1 MERATLERE
10 IRAVANRGRRRSL
23 LRNLTLVWLIACAAA
38 WTIFLVARS
47 RGVAWPGGQLAMG
60 SLVAALVVAAAA
72 LLRRPNLR
80 LTVAEIERT
89 HPDLQTK
96 LLAAYDLE
104 RRAPLAGHGFL
115 EDQVIQQARI
125 HGLTHDRWNAALPKR
140 QLAAWSVL
148 QWSGLALWLATLW
161 VQAVASRSSA
171 EFIPSRAETAAAT
184 AQPSY
189 AITVEPGD
197 VELERGSDLLVL
209 ARFVDEATLPR
220 DVTLTTIDAGGEK
233 NLPLTQ
239 SLSDP
244 IFAGRLP
251 EVRGDMKYRLA
262 YAGERTQDYRV
273 TVFDYPELE
282 RADAELNYPSYTAL
296 PQRRVEDVRQ
306 LSVVEGTEI
315 GLFCRLNKPVKSALL
330 QPTAD
335 GDPLVLDASKDD
347 ASSFVVRF
355 VPLKSVRYRLEL
367 TDDRGRN
374 NRRSAEFVIDVVP
387 NRPPELKV
395 VFPRKDLKVSPLQE
409 VPLEAEV
416 LDDFG
421 VVRWGLAF
429 ELTGKKAESITLGEK
444 LVGKEKALG
453 KRSVALEDLHA
464 KPDELLAYHAWA
476 EDVGPDGKPRRTTS
490 DIYFAEVS
498 PFEEVFREM
507 QGGGGMPGDGKPE
520 AADESLKLQKEIIS
534 ATWNLRR
541 RETAAAPSP
550 AYIDDAKTIADSQQK
565 AIEQLA
571 KMREKLK
578 SPEAQK
584 TIDEI
589 EREMQAAAAALNSA
603 VASNALPPLD
613 EALPHEQAAYQG
625 LLKLRARETR
635 IMRSRNSQGGAGG
648 QRSAAGQELDQLE
661 MKEETERY
669 ETRNSAP
676 DPKQTAAEKEK
687 EEFLNRLRELA
698 RRQEDMNQKIKE
710 LQAAWEAAKTA
721 EEKQQLERQLKRL
734 RDEQREM
741 LRDVDQL
748 QNKLNQPQHNAP
760 QTAASKQLEQTREN
774 VRQASDA
781 LEKGAVP
788 QALTAGTRAESELDK
803 LREDFRKQAS
813 NQFAD
818 EMRDLVDRTQ
828 KLDEQQQRIGEQ
840 LAGKSPSPE
849 QNKSQPGEAKD
860 PSSPENKP
868 SKPGLRGGK
877 SPKMEELPTKLAEQQ
892 RELND
897 VLERARDLTERA
909 EGNEPLLSKQL
920 YDAVREAHQK
930 QTGRAVE
937 LMQQL
942 VDSGLPTEAAR
953 VAPQAQEGVRQ
964 LRERIQKAA
973 EGVLGDDVESL
984 RRAKQEVDR
993 LAQALADEIQRENP
1007 AAAPSSGKS
1016 GNPNNEP
1023 AGKAS
1028 SPTGEAQ
1035 PKSANGK
1042 PNDPATTDGKQ
1053 PGAGAKPSGDQPA
1066 AAANAKQP
1074 GSDAKPNG
1082 AKSSAANPGE
1092 SKSDEASPKENS
1104 PKSPSGPQPGRSQT
1118 GDKPGAGE
1126 AKPSP
1131 SQSSDGPP
1139 GGEKPGSEKSGSG
1152 QPSSSPGKSPSS
1164 TPGSSPGP
1172 SPSPTPG
1179 QTPGQGQGESAT
1191 ASSASAG
1198 RTPGLRGKSP
1208 GSPGGGE
1215 SAGNPQPMPNQPPTT
1230 PQQPG
1235 ERATS
1240 ATGGGSGPHGVLNG
1254 PDWRDWSD
1262 ALRNV
1267 EEFVPGARLRSD
1279 AARVR
1284 EQAQAL
1290 RAEAKRHSKTPNW
1303 ELVRETVYEPLLE
1316 LQRQLDDELL
1326 RRESPDAAVP
1336 LDRDPVPD
1344 RFGEA
1349 VRRYYERLGNGR

>member
-38 WTIFLVARS
+38 WIIFLVART
-47 RGVAWPGGQLAMG
+47 RGVAWPGDQLAIG
-60 SLVAALVVAAAA
+60 SLVAALVASAAA
-72 LLRRPNLR
+72 LLRHPDLR

-89 HPDLQTK
+89 HSDLQTK

-115 EDQVIQQARI
+115 EDQVIQEARV

-148 QWSGLALWLATLW
+148 QWSGLTLWLATLW
-161 VQAVASRSSA
+161 VQAVASRSSGESTSSA
-171 EFIPSRAETAAAT
+171 TETAAA
-184 AQPSY
+184 AVQPSY

-209 ARFVDEATLPR
+209 ARFADEATLPR
-220 DVTLTTIDAGGEK
+220 DVILSTIDAAGEK

-244 IFAGRLP
+244 IFAGRVP
-251 EVRGDMKYRLA
+251 EVRGDMTYRLA

-282 RADAELNYPSYTAL
+282 RADAELNYPSYTTL
-296 PQRRVEDVRQ
+296 PQRHVEDVRQ

-315 GLFCRLNKPVKSALL
+315 ALFCRLNKPVKSALL

-335 GDPLVLDASKDD
+335 GEPLVLDASKDD
-347 ASSFVVRF
+347 AALYVVRF
-355 VPLKSVRYRLEL
+355 VPLKSIRYRLEL
-367 TDDRGRN
+367 ADDRGRN

-387 NRPPELKV
+387 NRPPELKI

-416 LDDFG
+416 LDDYG

-444 LVGKEKALG
+444 LVGKEKASG

-520 AADESLKLQKEIIS
+520 ATDESLKLQKEIIS

-550 AYIDDAKTIADSQQK
+550 AYVDDAKTIADSQQK

-578 SPEAQK
+578 APEAQK

-635 IMRSRNSQGGAGG
+635 IMRSRDSQGGAGG
-648 QRSAAGQELDQLE
+648 QQSAAGQELDQLE

-669 ETRNSAP
+669 ETRNRAA

-748 QNKLNQPQHNAP
+748 QNKLNQPQHNTP
-760 QTAASKQLEQTREN
+760 QTAAGKQLEQTREN

-828 KLDEQQQRIGEQ
+828 KLDERQQQIGEQ

-849 QNKSQPGEAKD
+849 QNASPPGEAKE
-860 PSSPENKP
+860 PSSTNKP
-868 SKPGLRGGK
+868 GKPGLRGGK
-877 SPKMEELPTKLAEQQ
+877 SPELEQLPTKLAEQQ

-1007 AAAPSSGKS
+1007 AAAPSPGTPGKL
-1016 GNPNNEP
+1016 NNDP
-1023 AGKAS
+1023 AGQAAT
-1028 SPTGEAQ
+1028 PTGEGQ
-1035 PKSANGK
+1035 PNSANGK
-1042 PNDPATTDGKQ
+1042 PNDPAVTDSKQ
-1053 PGAGAKPSGDQPA
+1053 AAGGAKPGGDQPA
-1066 AAANAKQP
+1066 ANASGKPP
-1074 GSDAKPNG
+1074 GGDAKPNG
-1082 AKSSAANPGE
+1082 AKPNVTGSGE
-1092 SKSDEASPKENS
+1092 SKSDEPSPKQNN
-1104 PKSPSGPQPGRSQT
+1104 PNGQPGPQPGGSQP

-1139 GGEKPGSEKSGSG
+1139 GGEPPGSEKSGTG
-1152 QPSSSPGKSPSS
+1152 QPSSAPGKSPGS
-1164 TPGSSPGP
+1164 TPGSSPSS

-1179 QTPGQGQGESAT
+1179 QSPGQGQGESAT
-1191 ASSASAG
+1191 ASAAG

-1208 GSPGGGE
+1208 GSSGGGE

-1230 PQQPG
+1230 SQQPG